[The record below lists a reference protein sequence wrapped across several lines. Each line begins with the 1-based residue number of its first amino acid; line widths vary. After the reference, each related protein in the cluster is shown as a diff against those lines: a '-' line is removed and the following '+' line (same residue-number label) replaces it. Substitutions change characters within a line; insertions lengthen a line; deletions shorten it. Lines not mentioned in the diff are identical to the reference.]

1 MNKKFL
7 GKISILLTTAILF
20 SCKVLPY
27 NNFSSQSWMMPKGT
41 LKRSWTTLTVIGVH
55 VDRSGGW
62 NSIETE
68 AALLAPLY
76 FWNRRC
82 KVVPAEDGPEY
93 AAQIWIRERNINLDW
108 NSKKSLTV
116 DVRIWPYEDAPDDSA
131 PVLDQKLPAAVGRI
145 ILLGEDS
152 FSSSN
157 TVKELL
163 SRAIK
168 QAVRKLF
175 EYKRRKNA

>member
-7 GKISILLTTAILF
+7 WKIVILLNAAILL
-20 SCKVLPY
+20 SCNALPY
-27 NNFSSQSWMMPKGT
+27 DDFSSQSWMMPNGAV
-41 LKRSWTTLTVIGVH
+41 KRSWTTLTLIGVH
-55 VDRSGGW
+55 VDRGGGW

-82 KVVPAEDGPEY
+82 KVVLAEEGPEY

-108 NSKKSLTV
+108 NSKKSLSV

-145 ILLGEDS
+145 VMLGKGS
-152 FSSSN
+152 FSSTN
-157 TVKELL
+157 KVEEML
-163 SRAIK
+163 SKAIK

-175 EYKRRKNA
+175 AYKRRKNA